1 MDSVKTE
8 VAVVPT
14 ATANVGEYETRR
26 LDVHNVECPVDKRTA
41 AKLLGVSTDTLDAWT
56 VRYAIPHYKCDME
69 ANSGNR
75 GKVVYMASDVL
86 EFRERFRVEG
96 QNVQAEVDR
105 MLSDIERN

>member
-1 MDSVKTE
+1 MENVKTE
-8 VAVVPT
+8 VAVVPS
-14 ATANVGEYETRR
+14 ATANVGEYATTR
-26 LDVHNVECPVDKRTA
+26 LDVHNVECPVGKRTA

-56 VRYAIPHYKCDME
+56 VRYGIPHYKYDME

-96 QNVQAEVDR
+96 ENVQAEVER
-105 MLSDIERN
+105 MMSEIERN